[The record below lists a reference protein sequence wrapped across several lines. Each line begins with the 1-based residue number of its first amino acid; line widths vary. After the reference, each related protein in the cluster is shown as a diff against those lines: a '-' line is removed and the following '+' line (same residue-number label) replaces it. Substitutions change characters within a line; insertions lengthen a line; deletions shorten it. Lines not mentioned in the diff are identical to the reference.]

1 MFAKGTV
8 WQNSAFFF
16 FGRVP
21 FSPLHLHLCKGYMK
35 RHVGW
40 WKLSFYIDRWRWSEQ
55 KSTGH
60 DLSKDLDLQASQRD
74 KVQLRLSGT
83 VLKNLCDPDSCPRL
97 GSDFRT
103 MVNAESKS
111 FPEGTRCYSD
121 PSEWLSSPVVEVNLC
136 RSVEN
141 EYLFQP
147 NIDHIQHLSL
157 QKPAETQHNINFQK
171 CTSSAHPHPLV
182 RSSCADLKG
191 RAERSLKL
199 VALGRTQGV
208 QPGWASLPEPAAP
221 TITLCVWF
229 GLGLQPPQ
237 ALRLK
242 SPQPSSMW
250 RGEFW

>member
-1 MFAKGTV
+1 MERTKIEWSRSIKGLGSAGLGEGQSATSHFRDCTEKPV
-8 WQNSAFFF
+8 WS
-16 FGRVP
+16 
-21 FSPLHLHLCKGYMK
+21 Y
-35 RHVGW
+35 
-40 WKLSFYIDRWRWSEQ
+40 
-55 KSTGH
+55 
-60 DLSKDLDLQASQRD
+60 
-74 KVQLRLSGT
+74 
-83 VLKNLCDPDSCPRL
+83 SCPRL

-103 MVNAESKS
+103 KVNAESKS
-111 FPEGTRCYSD
+111 FPEGTRCSSD
-121 PSEWLSSPVVEVNLC
+121 PSEWLSRPVVEVNLC

-141 EYLFQP
+141 EYMFPP

-157 QKPAETQHNINFQK
+157 QQPAETQQNINFQK
-171 CTSSAHPHPLV
+171 CMSSTDPHPLV

-208 QPGWASLPEPAAP
+208 QAGWASLPEPAAP

-250 RGEFW
+250 QGEFW